1 MCLFSYNSTPTI
13 ATRNIKVYKVLWY
26 NKDKGWT
33 APILGNYTYKKGI
46 NTSNSDDARLKVLMP
61 ECLYSIGIGYLH
73 SVKTKR
79 QAKFIL
85 KQLNSADP
93 CGDYKIVKMFIPK
106 GSKYFKSFD
115 NKEYCSDK
123 LLWHLFFF

>member
-1 MCLFSYNSTPTI
+1 MCLFSYNFTPTI
-13 ATRNIKVYKVLWY
+13 AIRNIKVFKVLCY
-26 NKDKGWT
+26 NKGKGWI

-46 NTSNSDDARLKVLMP
+46 NDSNLDNVLP
-61 ECLYSIGIGYLH
+61 EVVLLGEILYSIGKGYLH
-73 SVKTKR
+73 SAKTKK

-85 KQLNSADP
+85 KHLNFQDP

-106 GSKYFKSFD
+106 GSKYFESFD

-123 LLWHLFFF
+123 LLWK